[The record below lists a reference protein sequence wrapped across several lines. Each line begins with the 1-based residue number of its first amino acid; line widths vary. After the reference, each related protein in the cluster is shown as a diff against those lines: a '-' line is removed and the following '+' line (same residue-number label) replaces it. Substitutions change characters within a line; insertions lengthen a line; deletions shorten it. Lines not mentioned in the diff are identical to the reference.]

1 MNQNVYEVPFTR
13 TLTVSVVVAA
23 SLAIIADRAVEMSK
37 CPQLGVPVYAQ
48 ERQFIEQHCYAQV
61 NWSLSEEAQVGA
73 LRRFTERLLSE
84 TKEAP
89 AEVSS
94 LVTDNFWQL
103 V

>member
-1 MNQNVYEVPFTR
+1 MNQDVYEVPFTR
-13 TLTVSVVVAA
+13 TSSVSVVVAA
-23 SLAIIADRAVEMSK
+23 SIAIMAGAAVEMSR
-37 CPQLGVPVYAQ
+37 CPQLGVPVYVQ
-48 ERQFIEQHCYAQV
+48 EKQFIEQQCYAQV
-61 NWSLSEEAQVGA
+61 SWDLSEGAQVGA
-73 LRRFTERLLSE
+73 LRRFAERLLAE